1 MNTLFQSRA
10 QVIELIRRADDNYET
25 IRLIT
30 KFKELKKARIPF
42 YINLFELDE
51 ILRWKLRRQYNRQS
65 KFRERN
71 TDGNVRTITQAAFS
85 IVHYDKEYEI
95 ELRLKILI
103 TLSGVEVPVAS
114 AILTLCYP
122 DQYSV
127 IDYRNWRQFFVV
139 EKEKTNYTP
148 KEYIKYLTILKKLA
162 NEFGVTP
169 QEIDM
174 AIWQYDIE
182 LNSKRN

>member
-1 MNTLFQSRA
+1 MSTIFQSKA
-10 QVIELIRRADDNYET
+10 QVQDLIRRADDNDET
-25 IRLIT
+25 KRLIT
-30 KFKELKKARIPF
+30 KFKELKRTREPF
-42 YINLFELDE
+42 YITIVDFDE

-85 IVHYDKEYEI
+85 IVHDDKDYET
-95 ELRLKILI
+95 ELRLRILI

-139 EKEKTNYTP
+139 DKEKTNYTP
-148 KEYIKYLTILKKLA
+148 KEYIMYLSILKKLA
-162 NEFGVTP
+162 TDYGVTP

-174 AIWQYDIE
+174 AIWQHDIE
-182 LNSKRN
+182 MRSK